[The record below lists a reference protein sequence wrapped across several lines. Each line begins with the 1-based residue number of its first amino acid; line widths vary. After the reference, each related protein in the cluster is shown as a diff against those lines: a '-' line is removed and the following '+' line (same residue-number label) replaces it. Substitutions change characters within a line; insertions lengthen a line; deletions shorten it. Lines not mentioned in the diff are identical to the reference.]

1 MGPRDNMRW
10 SLLSSVRIKVALE
23 VLVLISN
30 LECWSFC
37 LRTDTASAEKV
48 SACEVERMVG
58 SSCFAKGVGP
68 CDMYEVPRG
77 LVTIGIGMI
86 TAFRA
91 VATGPTGVRPVV
103 ANASFGCW
111 ALVAACQGKRA
122 SVALCRF
129 AHLVIFMCTLGVPM
143 LISASSQ
150 NLTSITEACDWALCA
165 SCPLRIIGPL
175 DTDVRSTVAYV
186 CPLFLASRWVHLE
199 LGAMLGKHT
208 YLGCG
213 PGVCVDLCGT
223 LDVYT

>member
-1 MGPRDNMRW
+1 MGPQDNTRW

-23 VLVLISN
+23 VLVLISD

-37 LRTDTASAEKV
+37 LRIDTASAEKV
-48 SACEVERMVG
+48 SACEVEQMVG
-58 SSCFAKGVGP
+58 SSCFAEGVGP

-111 ALVAACQGKRA
+111 ALVVARQGKRA
-122 SVALCRF
+122 SVALCHF
-129 AHLVIFMCTLGVPM
+129 AHLVIFILGVPT
-143 LISASSQ
+143 LISASFQ
-150 NLTSITEACDWALCA
+150 NLTSITEACDWALWA

-175 DTDVRSTVAYV
+175 DTDVRSTIAYV
-186 CPLFLASRWVHLE
+186 CPLF
-199 LGAMLGKHT
+199 
-208 YLGCG
+208 
-213 PGVCVDLCGT
+213 
-223 LDVYT
+223 